1 MAMIDLG
8 VELTD
13 MECDAVF
20 RVFDQD
26 GGGVEFSEFQWAFN
40 NRRTLEKEIKA
51 EVLADNSTKKE
62 KAYEMSREQG
72 DVPISAKSEQ
82 VLTEMFKVV
91 DKQNQG
97 LIPVKEFDDLI
108 AVCERC
114 MPRRLRLRVFEHI
127 SVMGQGMV
135 NMAVFHEFIVRLIV
149 ATFQLLDADDSNSL
163 DMEESQRQAPSLV
176 LTRNAF
182 SGAPKAHLCLW

>member
-1 MAMIDLG
+1 MIDLG